1 MDRVEFSMNRVEVK
15 NILGST
21 LNCLKFSKGSSQAL
35 TRTGFQHCVQ
45 KWFHTP
51 FRYYQI
57 GKFPQMWDLQQ
68 NFSIHKKLKKCYFM
82 DIWPKRGELNSPK
95 ILMKN
100 ATREDEIFCTLRAKK
115 KSNFSRI

>member
-1 MDRVEFSMNRVEVK
+1 ME
-15 NILGST
+15 G
-21 LNCLKFSKGSSQAL
+21 QAL

-51 FRYYQI
+51 FRYYLI

-95 ILMKN
+95 ILTKN

-115 KSNFSRI
+115 IKCFMNLVTLMNCPSKIMTLDTQHE